1 MSLRPSGFGE
11 VPAETVRVARAAFT
25 KGCMAIRVRDEL
37 GALFSDE
44 QFADLFAVRGR
55 PAMSPWR
62 LAVVSVLQFTEALSD
77 RQAAEAVRA
86 RIDWKYMLGLEL
98 TDEGFDASVL
108 CEFRDRM
115 VTGDDTERLLRLLV
129 QRLSAAGLVKSGGRA
144 RTDSTHVLAVVRNLN
159 RFELVG
165 EVLRAALEAVAI
177 CAPDWLRGIAPDE
190 WYERY
195 ERRTDAYRLPKG
207 ETARVQHAETVGGDG
222 LTLLAAV
229 TEPSAPP
236 WLADIPALQILRE
249 VWNQHYDN
257 DSHQL
262 RWRNQKELPPARE
275 LVRSP
280 FDPDARYTVKR
291 STGWVGYKAHLT
303 ETCDSDAPHIVTHV
317 ATVPATT
324 TDVEVTASVHAGLS
338 ERGLLPETH
347 LVDTGYT
354 SAGLLVGSRRDHG
367 IELLGPV
374 GLPTT
379 AQAKDNTGFDTPNFR
394 IDWDNKQV
402 HCPRGAVSTRWHETI
417 RAGVP
422 FVETA
427 FSGRDCTPCPVRS
440 QYTRSP
446 KAPRGMNFH
455 GREYLEALQQARR
468 DQRTPQW
475 RDRYKQRAGVEA
487 SIAQATG
494 RCGLRRSHYRGLA
507 KTHLQ
512 TVLTA
517 AAVNLI
523 RIDAWLAGTP
533 LGHTRTSHFTTLR
546 PT

>member
-1 MSLRPSGFGE
+1 MHPSGFGE

-37 GALFSDE
+37 GSLFSDE
-44 QFADLFAVRGR
+44 QFLDLFAVRGR

-62 LAVVSVLQFTEALSD
+62 LAVVSVLQFTEALPD

-115 VTGDDTERLLRLLV
+115 VTGGDTERLLRLLV
-129 QRLSAAGLVKSGGRA
+129 QRLSAAGLVKLGGRA

-165 EVLRAALEAVAI
+165 EVLRAALEAVAV
-177 CAPDWLRGIAPDE
+177 CAPDWLRDIAPGE

-195 ERRTDAYRLPKG
+195 ERRVDAYRLPKG
-207 ETARVQHAETVGGDG
+207 EAARVQHAETVGADG
-222 LTLLAAV
+222 LTLWAVV
-229 TEPSAPP
+229 TESSAPP
-236 WLADIPALQILRE
+236 WLAHSRAANPAAG
-249 VWNQHYDN
+249 VNQHYDN

-262 RWRNQKELPPARE
+262 RWRTQKELPAARE
-275 LVRSP
+275 LIRSP
-280 FDPDARYTVKR
+280 FDPDARYTVKQ
-291 STGWVGYKAHLT
+291 STGWVGYKAHLRLRRPT
-303 ETCDSDAPHIVTHV
+303 YR
-317 ATVPATT
+317 
-324 TDVEVTASVHAGLS
+324 HA
-338 ERGLLPETH
+338 RGH
-347 LVDTGYT
+347 R
-354 SAGLLVGSRRDHG
+354 SRDHHRRG
-367 IELLGPV
+367 GHRICPRGTGRARPGARDPPGRHRLHQRRSAHRLPPRPRHRTAGTGRPAHDGTGQGQLRLRHSELPH
-374 GLPTT
+374 
-379 AQAKDNTGFDTPNFR
+379 R
-394 IDWDNKQV
+394 WDNKQV

-417 RAGVP
+417 RAGAP
-422 FVETA
+422 FVQTA

-440 QYTRSP
+440 QCTRSP
-446 KAPRGMNFH
+446 KAPPGLNFH
-455 GREYLEALQQARR
+455 GREHLEALQQARR
-468 DQRTPQW
+468 DQQTPQW
-475 RDRYKQRAGVEA
+475 RDRYKLRTGIEA

-494 RCGLRRSHYRGLA
+494 RCGLQRSRYRGQA

-523 RIDAWLAGTP
+523 RIDAWLAGTFAS
-533 LGHTRTSHFTTLR
+533 RTQSAWARH
-546 PT
+546 